1 LMVVP
6 MLSEQGKRRFKIS
19 FMKGLLGED

>member
-1 LMVVP
+1 MVVP